1 MHGPSFL
8 DDAKMRV
15 TKFLATTSLIAIV
28 LAGAAPALAA
38 PSAEAADAEGISL
51 EEVIVT
57 AQKRS
62 ENLQDTPIAISVM
75 SATAVED
82 RHIYSLVDLGD
93 GAIPSL
99 KVAPFFSRPGALIMN
114 IRGIGVLSDSNQP
127 ARDQGVGVYV
137 DGVYMGRPQG
147 LGTAMYDVENIEVL
161 KGPQGTLFGRNTEGG
176 AVSITTKKPTGE
188 FGLMAKGGV
197 GNLGS
202 YTGEMHLDLPAVAG
216 VKIKVDGV
224 LTAKDGW
231 VHNPLPQ
238 GADFGSM
245 EKRAMRARALWEPT
259 SSLTFDYAYDTAYDS
274 TSTLY
279 QQFLERYPGSFTPAT
294 SNTQS
299 TKRIDVATLGVAQLE
314 SIGIT
319 SGHRLTVDYR
329 ILEGLTFKS
338 ISSYRDLKQD
348 QWDNGSASQSSGAFL
363 IPPATSFLNRNFG
376 RFSLALFKQDQLSQE
391 FQLIGDSERLKWVVG
406 ALYFTENV
414 TDNARAFE
422 TNTFT
427 DATGVA
433 GVVRSVDYLAQRI
446 DRASEVTTESMG
458 VFGQATYTP
467 PIFDDAL
474 HVTAGG
480 RWTQDKKNGRMLT
493 VNGVNFPAGSE
504 GQVIGG
510 LLSPPPMD
518 SSWDRFD
525 PIVNFAFDVS
535 DDMMVYARY
544 STGFKSG
551 GANSRSLRYQPF
563 DPETVTMTEL
573 GAKLEFMDRRARLN
587 LAAYDG
593 KYEDIQLD
601 FFAQYVQTDPI
612 TGALLQTQRTTS
624 ETINAPGAGKLR
636 GFEADLTFA
645 ATKELTLSASYA
657 YNKVEI
663 PPTINPFRQ
672 GNGTFITV
680 PVPIYQV
687 YTPENSA
694 SFAIDYSLPFRGANI
709 VAHMDGNY
717 SDGYYANYTD
727 VAYDPV
733 TRAVTIKQPQGD
745 SSFIVNA
752 RIALADIPM
761 GSGTASVSLWSR
773 NLLDEQHVFVKFL
786 DPRFGTA
793 GFFNEPRTFG
803 LEVSVKM

>member
-1 MHGPSFL
+1 
-8 DDAKMRV
+8 MRV
-15 TKFLATTSLIAIV
+15 TKFLAATSLIAIIA
-28 LAGAAPALAA
+28 AGAAPALAA
-38 PSAEAADAEGISL
+38 PSAEAADAEGIAL

-57 AQKRS
+57 AQKRT

-147 LGTAMYDVENIEVL
+147 LGAAMYDVESIEVL

-176 AVSITTKKPTGE
+176 AVSITTRKPKGE

-197 GNLGS
+197 GNYGS
-202 YTGEMHLDLPAVAG
+202 YTGELHVDFPEFSG
-216 VKIKVDGV
+216 VSVKVDGI
-224 LTAKDGW
+224 LTSRDGW
-231 VHNPLPQ
+231 VSNPRPQ
-238 GADFGSM
+238 AEDFGGVA
-245 EKRAMRARALWEPT
+245 KRAMRIRTLWEPT
-259 SSLTFDYAYDTAYDS
+259 SFLTFDYAYDNAYDA
-274 TSTLY
+274 TTTLY
-279 QQFLERYPGSFTPAT
+279 QQFLERYPGSFAPSAG
-294 SNTQS
+294 NTVS
-299 TKRIDVATLGVAQLE
+299 TKRIDTATLGVAQLE

-319 SGHRLTVDYR
+319 SGHRLTADWE
-329 ILEGLTFKS
+329 ISEGLRFKS

-348 QWDNGSASQSSGAFL
+348 QWDNGSASQSAGAFL
-363 IPPATSFLNRNFG
+363 IPPATTFLNRDYG
-376 RFSLALFKQDQLSQE
+376 RFSLALFTQDQLSQE
-391 FQLIGDSERLKWVVG
+391 FQLIGETERLKWVAG
-406 ALYFTENV
+406 ALYYREHV
-414 TDNARAFE
+414 TDNARAFV
-422 TNTFT
+422 TDTFT

-433 GVVRSVDYLAQRI
+433 GVSRAIDYLAQRI
-446 DRASEVTTESMG
+446 DRASEVTTTSMG

-467 PIFDDAL
+467 PIFNDAL
-474 HVTAGG
+474 HVTLGG
-480 RWTQDKKNGRMLT
+480 RWTKDEKSGRMLT

-510 LLSPPPMD
+510 LLSPPPMN

-525 PIVNFAFDVS
+525 PIVNFAYDVS
-535 DDMMVYARY
+535 DDLMVYARY
-544 STGFKSG
+544 STGYKSG

-563 DPETVTMTEL
+563 DPETVTMTEV
-573 GAKLEFMDRRARLN
+573 GAKLEFLDRRARLN
-587 LAAYDG
+587 FAAYDG

-601 FFAQYVQTDPI
+601 FFAQYVQTDPV

-624 ETINAPGAGKLR
+624 ETINAPGTGKLQ
-636 GFEADLTFA
+636 GVEVDFTFA
-645 ATKELTLSASYA
+645 VTEELTLSAGYA

-663 PPTINPFRQ
+663 PATVNPFRQ
-672 GNGTFITV
+672 GNGQFITV

-687 YTPENSA
+687 YTPETSGSVA
-694 SFAIDYSLPFRGANI
+694 LDYERPLGEMSL
-709 VAHMDGNY
+709 VAHIDANY

-733 TRAVTIKQPQGD
+733 TRAVTIKQPKGD

-752 RIALADIPM
+752 RIALADIPV

-773 NLLDEQHVFVKFL
+773 NLFDDQHVFVKFL

-803 LEVSVKM
+803 IEFSVKM

>member
-1 MHGPSFL
+1 
-8 DDAKMRV
+8 MRV
-15 TKFLATTSLIAIV
+15 TKFLATTSLVAIV

-38 PSAEAADAEGISL
+38 PSAEAADAEGIAL

-147 LGTAMYDVENIEVL
+147 LGAAMYDVENIEVL

-197 GNLGS
+197 GNYGS

-238 GADFGSM
+238 GEDFGSM

-279 QQFLERYPGSFTPAT
+279 QQFLERYPGSFTPAA

-299 TKRIDVATLGVAQLE
+299 TKRIDVATMGVAQLE
-314 SIGIT
+314 SVGIT

-338 ISSYRDLKQD
+338 ISSYRSLKQD
-348 QWDNGSASQSSGAFL
+348 QWDNGSASQSAGAFL
-363 IPPATSFLNRNFG
+363 IAPATTFLNRNFG
-376 RFSLALFKQDQLSQE
+376 RFSLALFHQDQLSQE
-391 FQLIGDSERLKWVVG
+391 FQLIGDSERLQWVAG
-406 ALYFTENV
+406 ALYYEENV
-414 TDNARAFE
+414 DDNARAFE

-433 GVVRSVDYLAQRI
+433 NVARSIDYLAQRI
-446 DRASEVTTESMG
+446 DRASKVTTKSMG

-467 PIFDDAL
+467 PIFNDAL
-474 HVTAGG
+474 HVTLGG
-480 RWTQDKKNGRMLT
+480 RWTKDEKNGRMLT
-493 VNGVNFPAGSE
+493 INGVNFPAGSQ
-504 GQVIGG
+504 GQVING
-510 LLSPPPMD
+510 LLSPPPMN

-525 PIVNFAFDVS
+525 PIINAAFDVS
-535 DDMMVYARY
+535 DDLMVYARY
-544 STGFKSG
+544 STGYKSG

-563 DPETVTMTEL
+563 NPETVAMTEI
-573 GAKLEFMDRRARLN
+573 GAKLEFFDRRARLN
-587 LAAYDG
+587 VAAYDG

-601 FFAQYVQTDPI
+601 FSAQYVQTDPV
-612 TGALLQTQRTTS
+612 TGALLQTQRTTT
-624 ETINAPGAGKLR
+624 ETTNAPGTGKLR

-645 ATKELTLSASYA
+645 ATEELTLAANYA

-663 PPTINPFRQ
+663 PATINPFRQ
-672 GNGTFITV
+672 ANGTFITT
-680 PVPIYQV
+680 PIPIYQV

-694 SFAIDYSLPFRGANI
+694 SFVIDY
-709 VAHMDGNY
+709 AHPLENATIAAHLDANY

-752 RIALADIPM
+752 RLSLADI
-761 GSGTASVSLWSR
+761 SIGTGKASVSLWSR

-786 DPRFGTA
+786 DPRFGYA

-803 LEVSVKM
+803 LEVAVKM